1 MATTTPKEVTEEVA
15 RIAWE
20 LLDERYGNTLPL
32 DRIAVIPK
40 IDRYGDEYLAIYIV
54 YEGRPEML
62 DTKWALRFPVL
73 MGPELRQLG
82 VDTFP
87 STSYVPSDEWGEMGL
102 DPAMPVNKRNEM
114 GLKPPPPPAN
124 ATIAHVRDLEVYR
137 KRHHDHGDA
146 EFLLAPVS
154 ESVVRVTHRDQA
166 GYFGIAR
173 EWEDSAKPYT
183 STSREDDVRDDGIG
197 GAAVGYHTPG
207 EALESL
213 CEEMLTDQR
222 DEDARQARAEKW
234 PGPATSVLR
243 DFLEAML
250 SGPARP
256 RESQS

>member
-1 MATTTPKEVTEEVA
+1 M
-15 RIAWE
+15 
-20 LLDERYGNTLPL
+20 
-32 DRIAVIPK
+32 
-40 IDRYGDEYLAIYIV
+40 
-54 YEGRPEML
+54 
-62 DTKWALRFPVL
+62 
-73 MGPELRQLG
+73 
-82 VDTFP
+82 
-87 STSYVPSDEWGEMGL
+87 
-102 DPAMPVNKRNEM
+102 
-114 GLKPPPPPAN
+114 
-124 ATIAHVRDLEVYR
+124 
-137 KRHHDHGDA
+137 
-146 EFLLAPVS
+146 S

-183 STSREDDVRDDGIG
+183 STSREDDVRNDGIG

-234 PGPATSVLR
+234 HGPTTSVLR

-256 RESQS
+256 RRASPDGRPSRSEAHRSRPTGRSVG

>member
-20 LLDERYGNTLPL
+20 FLDERYGNTLPL

-40 IDRYGDEYLAIYIV
+40 IDHCDVEYLDIYIV
-54 YEGRPEML
+54 YEGRHEML
-62 DTKWALRFPVL
+62 DTKWSLRFPVL
-73 MGPELRQLG
+73 MEPELHQLG
-82 VDTFP
+82 VVSTP

-102 DPAMPVNKRNEM
+102 DPAMPVNRRNDM
-114 GLKPPPPPAN
+114 GLKPLPLPAN

-154 ESVVRVTHRDQA
+154 ESGVRVTHRDQV

-173 EWEDSAKPYT
+173 KWEDPTRPYT
-183 STSREDDVRDDGIG
+183 STRREDDVCDDGIG
-197 GAAVGYHTPG
+197 GVAVGYHTPG

-213 CEEMLTDQR
+213 CAEMLADQR
-222 DEDARQARAEKW
+222 DEDARQARAEQW
-234 PGPATSVLR
+234 HGPATSVLR
-243 DFLEAML
+243 DLLEAMP
-250 SGPARP
+250 SGPARR